1 MMKSIIVPDGSLLLD
16 TTEKITA
23 AMIPT
28 IKAYRYNGK
37 AVDGIIRYVSLYNVN
52 TNYDISIDE
61 AQLIVD
67 NFEIFG
73 LVQHCLAAPK
83 GKATWTA
90 SAQLGS
96 LKGLTAKRHADLVL
110 YPDDSMLTYDNEDV
124 SGPAADEINAWV
136 ANVGRP
142 PLLYTG
148 FCPGMTEQELYEALP
163 DVHCYWGAAGAWNVA
178 VRGVAMRQH
187 QTVVIGGVGYDPN
200 IAEADKLGGR
210 IVFATAA

>member
-1 MMKSIIVPDGSLLLD
+1 MMKSIVVADGSVLLD
-16 TTEKITA
+16 TTAKITPA
-23 AMIPT
+23 HVQA

-37 AVDGIIRYVSLYNVN
+37 PVDGIIRYVSIYQVN
-52 TNYDISIDE
+52 TVYDIDPGE

-67 NFEIFG
+67 NFQYFG
-73 LVQHCLAAPK
+73 LVQHCLSASH
-83 GKATWTA
+83 GNATWTA

-124 SGPAADEINAWV
+124 SGDASGEINAWV
-136 ANVGRP
+136 PNIQRP
-142 PLLYTG
+142 ALVYTG
-148 FCPGMTEQELYEALP
+148 FCPGMTEQQLYNDLP

-187 QTVVIGGVGYDPN
+187 QTITIGGVEYDPN
-200 IAEADKLGGR
+200 VANADNKGGR
-210 IVFATAA
+210 VVFATAA